1 MSILFKPGYGPVQQ
15 DLREIGKEIKA
26 LKPEAIVI
34 TCGHFQGE
42 GDAIEGKR
50 FKKKDP
56 LLELSNTLCHS
67 EPERTHQSVA

>member
-50 FKKKDP
+50 FKK
-56 LLELSNTLCHS
+56 
-67 EPERTHQSVA
+67 